1 MPEAHFPADDLRRA
15 FSGKQVL
22 LTGHTGFKGAWLALW
37 LTKLGARV
45 RAVALPPTA
54 DQPCMFSAARIEAL
68 VEHRIADI
76 RCEEQFAVAIDGF
89 DPDLVVHMAA
99 QALVRPSYAA
109 PIDTFRTN
117 VIGTAVVMDA
127 ARRMERLRGIVVV
140 TSDKCYENRE
150 WQWGYRET
158 DRLGGKDPYSASKA
172 CTELVATSYRKS
184 FFGEPDSAIVATVR
198 AGNVIGGGD
207 WSTDRLVPDMI
218 RASAAGESVR
228 IRNPASV
235 RPWQH
240 VIEPLA
246 GYLQLAAGM
255 LDGRRSLSGAWNFG
269 PNAESVVDVGTLAQ
283 MLQQR
288 WGPDAAPLHFD
299 SPTSEK
305 PEAGLLRI
313 DSSKAISELGWRP
326 RLSLRETLTF
336 TADWYRAC
344 LSGSANL
351 RVLSE
356 QQIDQY
362 MNVPHRQHRTP
373 AAVALQEGEA
383 ACA

>member
-1 MPEAHFPADDLRRA
+1 MPEPHFPADDLRRA
-15 FSGKQVL
+15 FAGKQVL

-54 DQPCMFSAARIEAL
+54 DRPCMFSAARIEAL

-76 RCEEQFAVAIDGF
+76 RCEEQFAAAIQGF

-218 RASAAGESVR
+218 RALAAGESVR

-255 LDGRRSLSGAWNFG
+255 LDGQRSLSGAWNFG
-269 PNAESVVDVGTLAQ
+269 PNAENVVDVGTLAQ

-288 WGPDAAPLHFD
+288 WGPDAAPPHFD

-313 DSSKAISELGWRP
+313 DSSKAMSELGWRP
-326 RLSLRETLTF
+326 RLSLPETLAF
-336 TADWYRAC
+336 TIDWYRAC
-344 LSGSANL
+344 LSGSADL
-351 RVLSE
+351 RMLSE
-356 QQIDQY
+356 RQIDQY
-362 MNVPHRQHRTP
+362 MNVPRRQHLAP
-373 AAVALQEGEA
+373 AAVSLQEGEA